1 MEIDVWLT
9 PFSAITVAVMVW
21 RLELGCITEAAHH
34 LPVFLRSKNEAK
46 IQDIIKSPM
55 AAAIIFD
62 Q

>member
-46 IQDIIKSPM
+46 VRRETGKE
-55 AAAIIFD
+55 
-62 Q
+62 